1 MEQTGHACRSRTV
14 HETLLEQVVLDAIN
28 RVLCRK
34 KKFLKTLQENIASV
48 IVHGDKPS
56 PEVIEK
62 RLEVLQKELLKK
74 ANQKADYNA
83 IADEILR
90 LRNIRKQSEFHGV
103 IRDEQM
109 KRINDLQD
117 FIKSQPTKIQD
128 FDKELVKRL
137 ISKITVFDDYFTVE
151 FKSRITIDIQA

>member
-1 MEQTGHACRSRTV
+1 M
-14 HETLLEQVVLDAIN
+14 VLDAIN
-28 RVLCRK
+28 RVLCKK
-34 KKFLKTLQENIASV
+34 KKFLHTLQENIAAV

-56 PEVIEK
+56 PEVIDK
-62 RLEVLQKELLKK
+62 RLEALQKELLKK
-74 ANQKADYNA
+74 ANQKDDYDA

-90 LRNIRKQSEFHGV
+90 LRDIRKQSEFDGV

-109 KRINDLQD
+109 KQINDLQD

-137 ISKITVFDDYFTVE
+137 ISKITVFEDHFTIE
-151 FKSRITIDIQA
+151 FKSRITIDVQA